1 LHLTKSETRISFS
14 KFAVLGTGFAGLAA
28 SQKLAEQGHNVVA
41 YEKMSA
47 IGGHAR
53 SYDLSGFIFDDGPH
67 VSFSE
72 RPDVKQFLEDSVQ
85 GEFREF
91 ETVAINYWNGHW
103 VRHPAQTNM
112 FGLPPETITD
122 VVVDIVEAHQ
132 QPDLP
137 PPVNYEEWCLQTL
150 GKTFS
155 EEFTF
160 KYTRKY
166 WTTEARNL
174 TVDWV
179 GPRMY
184 PPSVKEVVSGALAA
198 STEQHHYLKKFRY
211 PINGGFGAYT
221 DGLNVGQTIELGKD
235 VNALDLEERRI
246 SFSDG
251 SSAEYEQLISSIPL
265 PELVS
270 RIKGAPP
277 EIEQAAQ
284 KLTCSQLILVSIG
297 IDRVDGLPDADW
309 VYFYDEDIIFSRLHF
324 PYRFAS
330 SNAPE
335 GCGSLQVEIYHSK
348 YLDLPDED
356 LTQRTINDLK
366 KCGIIRESDKIMV
379 AHEARVPYANVVFD
393 HPREEN
399 LQIVNQFLDD
409 HSVIRCGRFG
419 EWEYHWT
426 DDAISSGWRAAQDAI
441 ERG

>member
-1 LHLTKSETRISFS
+1 MSFS

-28 SQKLAEQGHNVVA
+28 SQRLAEHGQDVIA

-53 SYDLSGFIFDDGPH
+53 SYDLGGFIFDDGPH

-72 RPDVKQFLEDSVQ
+72 RPDVKKFLEDAVQ

-91 ETVAINYWNGHW
+91 ETTAINYWNGHW
-103 VRHPAQTNM
+103 IRHPAQTNM
-112 FGLPPETITD
+112 FGLPPEIITD
-122 VVVDIVEAHQ
+122 VVVDIVEAHKQ
-132 QPDLP
+132 LDLP
-137 PPVNYEEWCLQTL
+137 PPVTYKEWCLQTL

-166 WTTEARNL
+166 WTTDARNL

-184 PPSVKEVVSGALAA
+184 PPSVKEVIAGALAP
-198 STEQHHYLKKFRY
+198 SQEQHHYLKKFRY

-221 DGLNVGQTIELGKD
+221 DGLDIGQKIELGKNVD
-235 VNALDLEERRI
+235 IVDLDEKTVT
-246 SFSDG
+246 FADG
-251 SSAEYEQLISSIPL
+251 SAASYEHLISSMPL
-265 PELVS
+265 PELIS
-270 RIKGAPP
+270 RITDTPP
-277 EIEQAAQ
+277 EIQHASDE
-284 KLTCSQLILVSIG
+284 LTCSQLILVSIG
-297 IDRVDGLPDADW
+297 IDRADGFPDADW
-309 VYFYDEDIIFSRLHF
+309 IYFYDEDIIFSRLHF
-324 PYRFAS
+324 PHRFAS

-335 GCGSLQVEIYHSK
+335 GCGSFQVEIYHSK

-356 LTQRTINDLK
+356 MRQRTINDLK
-366 KCGIIRESDKIMV
+366 KCGIIREDDEIMV
-379 AHEARVPYANVVFD
+379 AHEAKVPYANVVFD

-399 LQIVNQFLDD
+399 LRIVNNFLDERG
-409 HSVIRCGRFG
+409 VIRCGRFG

-426 DDAISSGWRAAQDAI
+426 DDAIASGWRAAQDAI
-441 ERG
+441 ERA